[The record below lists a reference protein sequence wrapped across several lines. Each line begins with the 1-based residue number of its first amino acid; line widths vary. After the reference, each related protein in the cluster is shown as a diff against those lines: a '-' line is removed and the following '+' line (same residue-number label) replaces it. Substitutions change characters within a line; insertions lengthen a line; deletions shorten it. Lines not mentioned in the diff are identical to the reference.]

1 MLRRMLFPC
10 CVLLVALISLASIGW
25 QYSQA
30 ETDSSE
36 DTPAQTLSK
45 LATTLGGADRYL
57 THLCTD
63 KPMYRK
69 GEKVYVRGVL
79 LHQKSRKPLPENR
92 QASAFVEIKGPKGDS
107 VASGWANSKDSV
119 LGFSWTVP
127 ENMAGG
133 EYTARVTYPGD
144 GYTPAERKFD
154 IRAYRAPRLKSQIK
168 FLRDGYGPGDDVAA
182 TLHTERAEGGIPAGA
197 KVTVVARVDGV
208 ETYRGATT
216 VDSKGNC
223 ATKFPLPDEIAR
235 GEGTLA
241 MIIEDGGVLETASN
255 TIPILLQTVDLQM
268 YPEGGQLVAGFPNR
282 VYVEAFTPA
291 KKPADL
297 AGTIVDS
304 GGKQV
309 AEYRSEHEGRGRFS
323 FQPIQGEKYTLK
335 ITEPAGIS
343 STYDLPDVQEQGAI
357 LSADKN
363 VFESDE
369 PIQLNVKIAPADRD
383 FKVTLSKQE
392 QVVATAKPEST
403 ETSFELSAD
412 DPDGVL
418 IATVWD
424 KDDKPLAERL
434 IFRRPANSVNV
445 SITANEKKYTPGGKA
460 KLTIRTTDQ
469 NDKPISAVVG
479 VTVTDDSVL
488 EMIEKREQ
496 APRLPMMVLF
506 ENDVKELAD
515 AHVYLDPENPKADL
529 AVDLLLGTQ
538 GWRRFAFVDTAKF
551 IKEHGDVAR
560 RALALRMVTKVELST
575 SLSGAVPAES
585 LVDNKAIREKAE
597 VFKAVPK
604 SQAAAPQPAD
614 PVPDA
619 PVAEAPQAAP
629 AKNPVPAHEPAP
641 VPKAKDQL
649 EAADDAK
656 ADEDALIPLADESEQ
671 RRDLR
676 QALDVAEKE
685 ADLKRV
691 IGGRGSRAPARN
703 NMVAVRIYAHQVR
716 SNRQPGE
723 RVDFTETLFW
733 SAGLKTDEKGEALV
747 EFGLNDSVTSFRVF
761 ADAFDARGAVGSSS
775 LQIDSVEPFYAEPK
789 LPLEVTSGDKIR
801 VPIAVVNS
809 TDADMA
815 GAGFMVIADEQIRPR
830 GVTLPFTLRADARIR
845 RLLELRVGD
854 GNGPAQ
860 FTLNASAGPYADKV
874 TRSLVVKPRGFPV
887 EVGFGGLITP
897 GDTVSHDLNVP
908 DDLVPSSV
916 SGKVV
921 VYPTPL
927 ASMTQALERLIR
939 EPYGCFEQ
947 TSSTTYPLVM
957 AQQYFMSHQGVDPS
971 LIDRSAAILDKGYNR
986 LLGFEYKNG
995 GFAWFGKDPGH
1006 DALTAYG
1013 LMEFTD
1019 MSQVR
1024 HVDPQMLER
1033 TRNWL
1038 LEQRDGKGGF
1048 ARKTHTLH
1056 TWLAEPEI
1064 ANAYNTWGLLVAGID
1079 ADLSAEVKWIRE
1091 AAERTENT
1099 YVMAL
1104 AANVMSLAG
1113 EKEGEEHLLD
1123 KLAGKQTDDGS
1134 LAGATR
1140 SVVGSGGQALKI
1152 ETTSLAVLAW
1162 LRNPHYQAHVEKSI
1176 KYLAESCKAG
1186 RFGSTQSTVLAL
1198 RAIVAYDQSR
1208 ATPKAPGTLQLIVDG
1223 RPVGEPVKFDKDTQG
1238 AIEMPAF
1245 AELLTPGK
1253 HQVQVEMTGGSRMP
1267 YSVAVDFNR
1276 LKPDS
1281 AEACKLHM
1289 NVELTD
1295 DEVGEG
1301 EVTEAE
1307 VSVINRSNEDVP
1319 TPTVIIGIPGGLEVR
1334 HDQLKELVKSEKIA
1348 AYEVLGREVVLYWR
1362 VLKAEERVDLP
1373 ISLVAAIPGSYT
1385 GPASRAYLY
1394 YTDEYKHWD
1403 DGLTV
1408 EIAPKSE

>member
-1 MLRRMLFPC
+1 MLRRVIFPC
-10 CVLLVALISLASIGW
+10 SVVLVAVIALACFSW
-25 QYSQA
+25 QATQA
-30 ETDSSE
+30 ETDSSKKAAAPNISE
-36 DTPAQTLSK
+36 LTE
-45 LATTLGGADRYL
+45 TLGGKDRYL
-57 THLCTD
+57 THLSTD

-69 GEKVYVRGVL
+69 GEKLYLRGVL
-79 LHQKSRKPLPENR
+79 LHQGSRKPLPTNA
-92 QASAFVEIKGPKGDS
+92 QANAYVEIQGPKGDT
-107 VASGWANSKDSV
+107 VAGGWAKSKDSV
-119 LGFSWTVP
+119 LGFSWKVP

-133 EYTARVTYPGD
+133 EYVARVTYPGD

-168 FLRDGYGPGDDVAA
+168 FLRDGYGPGDQVAA

-197 KVTVVARVDGV
+197 KVTVVARVDGA
-208 ETYRGATT
+208 ETYRGTTT
-216 VDSKGNC
+216 VDAKGNC
-223 ATKFPLPDEIAR
+223 ATKFSLPDEIAR

-241 MIIEDGGVLETASN
+241 MVVADGGVLETASK

-297 AGTIVDS
+297 AGAVVDS
-304 GGKQV
+304 NGKEV
-309 AEYRSEHEGRGRFS
+309 ARFRTEHEGRGRFR
-323 FQPIQGEKYTLK
+323 FQPKEGENYTLK
-335 ITEPAGIS
+335 INEPAGIH
-343 STYDLPDVQEQGAI
+343 STYPLPEVQNQGAI
-357 LSADKN
+357 LTAEKD
-363 VFESDE
+363 VFEADE
-369 PIQLNVKIAPADRD
+369 PIQMNVKIAPADRR
-383 FKVTLSKQE
+383 FKVTLAKRE
-392 QVVATAKPEST
+392 QVVATARPGSSVAK
-403 ETSFELSAD
+403 FRLSAD
-412 DPDGVL
+412 DPDGIL

-424 KDDKPLAERL
+424 SEDKPLAERL
-434 IFRRPANSVNV
+434 IFRRPSHSVNV
-445 SITANEKKYTPGGKA
+445 RISADAKKYTPGGKA
-460 KLTIRTTDQ
+460 KLTIRTSDEAG
-469 NDKPISAVVG
+469 KPISAVVG

-496 APRLPMMVLF
+496 APRLPLMVLF

-515 AHVYLDPENPKADL
+515 AHVYLDPANPKADL

-538 GWRRFAFVDTAKF
+538 GWRRFAFVDTAQF
-551 IKEHGDVAR
+551 IKEHGDGAR
-560 RALALRMVTKVELST
+560 RALALRMVTRRDLS
-575 SLSGAVPAES
+575 SLFKRREDRFFGNNA
-585 LVDNKAIREKAE
+585 AIREKAE
-597 VFKAVPK
+597 IKKAAKVNKLKDALPVP
-604 SQAAAPQPAD
+604 AAAPARAG
-614 PVPDA
+614 VK
-619 PVAEAPQAAP
+619 AEEPQAQLQEKP
-629 AKNPVPAHEPAP
+629 AAAL
-641 VPKAKDQL
+641 PKP
-649 EAADDAK
+649 AADAIPAGAVPFVPEGAEKKQRADLRK
-656 ADEDALIPLADESEQ
+656 ALELADEQ
-671 RRDLR
+671 
-676 QALDVAEKE
+676 
-685 ADLKRV
+685 ADLKRLV
-691 IGGRGSRAPARN
+691 AGRRN
-703 NMVAVRIYAHQVR
+703 RRPVRNDMVAVRIYAHQVR
-716 SNRQPGE
+716 GNRQPGQ

-733 SAGLKTDEKGEALV
+733 HAGLKTDEKGEATI

-761 ADAFDARGAVGSSS
+761 ADAFDSRGGVGSSS
-775 LQIDSVEPFYAEPK
+775 LQIDSVEPFYVEPK
-789 LPLEVTSGDKIR
+789 LPLEVTSGDWIQI
-801 VPIAVVNS
+801 PIAVVNS
-809 TDADMA
+809 TNADIS
-815 GAGFMVIADEQIRPR
+815 GTRFVVTADQQVQPHEVAQ
-830 GVTLPFTLRADARIR
+830 TFALPADARIR

-860 FTLNASAGPYADKV
+860 FTLNATAGPYADKV
-874 TRSLVVKPRGFPV
+874 TRSVVVQPRGFPI

-897 GDTVSHDLNVP
+897 GDTVSQNVSVP
-908 DDLVPSSV
+908 DDLVPGSL
-916 SGKVV
+916 SGKVL

-986 LLGFEYKNG
+986 LLGFECKGG
-995 GFAWFGKDPGH
+995 GFEWFGHDPGH

-1024 HVDPQMLER
+1024 HVDPKMRER
-1033 TRNWL
+1033 TRQWL
-1038 LEQRDGKGGF
+1038 LDQRNGKGGF

-1056 TWLAEPEI
+1056 TWLADPEI
-1064 ANAYNTWGLLVAGID
+1064 ANAYNTWGLLVAGVK
-1079 ADLSAEVKWIRE
+1079 ADLSTEVEWIRD

-1099 YVMAL
+1099 YVIAL

-1123 KLAGKQTDDGS
+1123 KLAGKQSDDGS

-1140 SVVGSGGQALKI
+1140 SVVGSGGQALVI

-1162 LRNPHYQAHVEKSI
+1162 LRNPHYQANVEKSI

-1208 ATPKAPGTLQLIVDG
+1208 ATPKSPGSLQLIVDG
-1223 RPVGEPVKFDKDTQG
+1223 KAVGEPVEFDKDTQG

-1245 AELLTPGK
+1245 AELLAPGK
-1253 HQVQVEMTGGSRMP
+1253 HQVQVKMAGGSRMP
-1267 YSVAVDFNR
+1267 YSVAVDFHR

-1295 DEVGEG
+1295 KKVNEG

-1307 VSVINRSNEDVP
+1307 VAIINRSNEDVP
-1319 TPTVIIGIPGGLEVR
+1319 TPTAIIGIPGGLEVR
-1334 HDQLKELVKSEKIA
+1334 HDQLKELVKAEKIA
-1348 AYEVLGREVVLYWR
+1348 AYEVRGREVVLYWR
-1362 VLKAEERVDLP
+1362 VLQAEERVDLP

-1394 YTDEYKHWD
+1394 YTDEHKHWD
-1403 DGLTV
+1403 DGLSV
-1408 EIAPKSE
+1408 EILPKSK